1 MTASPFM
8 SRAISLAARA
18 RHGTSPNPMVGA
30 VIVRHDEVVGAGYH
44 RRAGSP
50 HAEIHALLHAG
61 ALARDSTMYVTL
73 EPCAHHGRTG
83 PCAHALIAAGIADV
97 VVAMRDPDPRVSGE
111 GIARLKAAGIR
122 VRVGDGAREAERLNR
137 RWLSARRA
145 GRPYLAVKYAA
156 TLDGKIATQDGSS
169 TWITGPAGSLPR
181 STGCARHTDARVV
194 GANTVIEDDPEL
206 TARLPS
212 GHLARRQPLRVVVDG
227 RLRIGADARV
237 LDAGLPGRALVLTTP
252 EAQRRRGAA
261 FERRDVD
268 VRALAPQPD
277 GRIAAVGGFCAAL
290 AADGIG
296 SVLVEGGGE
305 LGWSMV
311 ESRLVDHVY
320 AFMAPKLLGG
330 SRAPSPV
337 DGEGFG
343 RLAEALELQLVSTR
357 RLGDDVLIEAVST
370 AGAEA

>member
-83 PCAHALIAAGIADV
+83 PCAHALIEAGIARV
-97 VVAMRDPDPRVSGE
+97 VVAMEDPDPRVRGR
-111 GIARLKAAGIR
+111 GIAQLRATG
-122 VRVGDGAREAERLNR
+122 VQVEVGDGVEEAEQLNPG
-137 RWLSARRA
+137 WLAARRQ
-145 GRPYLAVKYAA
+145 GRPYLALKYAT
-156 TLDGKIATQDGSS
+156 TLDGKIASRGRDAR
-169 TWITGPAGSLPR
+169 WITGEA
-181 STGCARHTDARVV
+181 ARAEVHRLRAAYDAVAV

-237 LDAGLPGRALVLTTP
+237 LDAGMPGRALVLTT
-252 EAQRRRGAA
+252 ESAFRRRGRRLV
-261 FERRDVD
+261 ERGAWVEP
-268 VRALAPQPD
+268 VVET
-277 GRIAAVGGFCAAL
+277 GRIPGAAL
-290 AADGIG
+290 LGCLGSHGIG